1 MDYYWPVIFSIVQL
15 SYLLEKYS
23 TNDHRPVLF
32 DEDLAQLL
40 LSLKRWTIAIDR
52 KVSSMIRKRLEIYG
66 HTSIQKEIISLQKAI
81 QIRGE
86 VQLNKRK
93 SDFTIPIE

>member
-1 MDYYWPVIFSIVQL
+1 MA
-15 SYLLEKYS
+15 
-23 TNDHRPVLF
+23 N
-32 DEDLAQLL
+32 
-40 LSLKRWTIAIDR
+40 AIDR
-52 KVSSMIRKRLEIYG
+52 KVSSMIRKVTEIYG
-66 HTSIQKEIISLQKAI
+66 YTSIQKEIISLQKAI